1 MGETWGLG
9 GMELSSLGSRYTGKS
24 GIAIIANSHKPV
36 TIATGLVMGDS
47 ARLRSECF
55 TQVTSECPAQPY
67 ETGTKRIDPIPG
79 KIKTDEKK
87 KEKGKI
93 GFPISAV
100 LLPGSPGLPV
110 HLCLVCG

>member
-67 ETGTKRIDPIPG
+67 ETGTKRIFISQMRNQHPSA
-79 KIKTDEKK
+79 DEWR
-87 KEKGKI
+87 
-93 GFPISAV
+93 SWAA
-100 LLPGSPGLPV
+100 LTS
-110 HLCLVCG
+110 